1 MKRYGIIGGTFDPI
15 HYGHL
20 YIAYE
25 AKKQLNLNNVIFMPA
40 GNPPHKEGKKVT
52 DALLRYDMVK
62 KAIEDFSGF
71 SISNYEI
78 EKKGLSYTYETLE
91 HFKDN
96 DVELFFITGADCLM
110 DIETWESAD
119 KILSLSNLVVFSR
132 GGFSNKKLIKQK
144 EYIEK
149 KYSVN
154 IIALPLKRLEI
165 SSTDIRKR
173 IKDKER
179 VDFFVPQPIIKL
191 IEENRLYKEE

>member
-25 AKKQLNLNNVIFMPA
+25 AKKQLRLDKIIFMPA
-40 GNPPHKEGKKVT
+40 GNPPHKEGKKIT
-52 DALLRYDMVK
+52 SAKLRYEMVK
-62 KAIEDFSGF
+62 SSIKDFSGF
-71 SISNYEI
+71 SISKYEI
-78 EKKGLSYTYETLE
+78 EKKGFSYTYETLE
-91 HFKDN
+91 HFKNN

-110 DIETWESAD
+110 DIEKWESSD

-132 GGFSNKKLIKQK
+132 GGFSNKELIKQK

-149 KYSVN
+149 KYHVS
-154 IIALPLKRLEI
+154 IILLTLKRLEI
-165 SSTDIRKR
+165 SSTDIRER
-173 IKDKER
+173 IKNKER

-191 IEENRLYKEE
+191 IEENNLYKEE

>member
-78 EKKGLSYTYETLE
+78 EKKGFSYTYETLE

-110 DIETWESAD
+110 DIETWENAE

-154 IIALPLKRLEI
+154 IIVLPLKRLEI

-191 IEENRLYKEE
+191 IEENNLYKGE

>member
-78 EKKGLSYTYETLE
+78 EKKGFSYTYETLE

-154 IIALPLKRLEI
+154 IIVLTLKRLEI

-191 IEENRLYKEE
+191 IEENSLYKEE

>member
-78 EKKGLSYTYETLE
+78 EK
-91 HFKDN
+91 
-96 DVELFFITGADCLM
+96 
-110 DIETWESAD
+110 
-119 KILSLSNLVVFSR
+119 
-132 GGFSNKKLIKQK
+132 
-144 EYIEK
+144 
-149 KYSVN
+149 
-154 IIALPLKRLEI
+154 
-165 SSTDIRKR
+165 
-173 IKDKER
+173 
-179 VDFFVPQPIIKL
+179 
-191 IEENRLYKEE
+191 

>member
-25 AKKQLNLNNVIFMPA
+25 AMKQLNLDNVIFMPT

-52 DALLRYDMVK
+52 DALIRYEMVN
-62 KAIEDFSGF
+62 KAIKDFPKF

-78 EKKGLSYTYETLE
+78 EKKGFSYTYETLE
-91 HFKDN
+91 YFKN
-96 DVELFFITGADCLM
+96 DDIELFFITGADCLM
-110 DIETWESAD
+110 DIETWEKTD
-119 KILSLSNLVVFSR
+119 EILSLCNLVTFSR

-149 KYSVN
+149 KYNVN
-154 IIALPLKRLEI
+154 ITVLALKKLEI
-165 SSTDIRKR
+165 SSTDIRERIRSDKR
-173 IKDKER
+173 I
-179 VDFFVPQPIIKL
+179 DFFVPKSIIEL
-191 IEENRLYKEE
+191 IKNNNLYKEE